1 MTLDL
6 GPISIETF
14 LATYWRRRPLH
25 VPGGARRVLE
35 TTVEPAQFLAA
46 CARLERLAPHLIYR
60 RGPELAFAQRIDLAD
75 GALHRVCERFAG
87 WMSGAQIWFDG
98 VYAREGMGIG
108 SHFDLADTFL
118 LQQRGTKVWRLHPPS
133 FLPDEAIRQRLLN
146 ETIAAMYMPDGAL
159 EIRLDEGDLL
169 YLPLLWVHWG
179 ISEGESLSL
188 SLTLTAR
195 LGLECLDLAGLDL
208 AGLAAGGAGAGG
220 AAARA
225 RASLWCA
232 GYPQPTPTQV
242 PAGRPL
248 PASVREAVVRDPRWW
263 RPIPIVWAIE
273 GEASAEAATRAEAE
287 RHIEAL
293 AAALPELAG
302 AWADPTAAEPAAA
315 AAPLERPA
323 TPERPAPLPELEELL
338 RDAAALPDPKVDPAS
353 LAAPDT
359 AGGEAELLRQRVARR
374 CTGRFLR
381 IVERSHEWIRNEELR
396 ATLSTLVRALAR
408 MAPEQRAQALS
419 HTALRGWIWRAAEA
433 IQFAYVPRL
442 EAIARELPRLLLPS
456 RPEASVPAWPGGPP
470 ILGDDDWIHG
480 CFPAPARARG
490 LA

>member
-14 LATYWRRRPLH
+14 LSTHWRRRPLH
-25 VPGGARRVLE
+25 VPGGARRVLDA
-35 TTVEPAQFLAA
+35 TVEPAQFLAA
-46 CARLERLAPHLIYR
+46 CERLERLAPHLIFR

-146 ETIAAMYMPDGAL
+146 ETTAAMYMPDGTF

-195 LGLECLDLAGLDL
+195 LGLECLDPGGLDL
-208 AGLAAGGAGAGG
+208 PRLAAGDGG
-220 AAARA
+220 AQARA

-232 GYPQPTPTQV
+232 GYPTPTPTQV
-242 PAGRPL
+242 PVGRPL
-248 PASVREAVVRDPRWW
+248 PASVRETVIRDPRWW
-263 RPIPIVWAIE
+263 RPIPIVWTIE
-273 GEASAEAATRAEAE
+273 GADAAEAATRAEAE
-287 RHIEAL
+287 RHVEAL
-293 AAALPELAG
+293 AATLPELAR
-302 AWADPTAAEPAAA
+302 AW
-315 AAPLERPA
+315 
-323 TPERPAPLPELEELL
+323 
-338 RDAAALPDPKVDPAS
+338 
-353 LAAPDT
+353 
-359 AGGEAELLRQRVARR
+359 
-374 CTGRFLR
+374 
-381 IVERSHEWIRNEELR
+381 
-396 ATLSTLVRALAR
+396 
-408 MAPEQRAQALS
+408 
-419 HTALRGWIWRAAEA
+419 AAEA
-433 IQFAYVPRL
+433 APGAGTAVAARGIGRSGTPRNVSPRC
-442 EAIARELPRLLLPS
+442 ARRS
-456 RPEASVPAWPGGPP
+456 ATTSTSW
-470 ILGDDDWIHG
+470 WIVT
-480 CFPAPARARG
+480 RARRRG
-490 LA
+490 WGCCSRRRLNRTTSIGWKNRVGRSRWTALPKFNTR